1 MFGVVTSFRGTYK
14 TDQWTLQLSLFNG
27 TVDNG
32 RILEGVVVKNLAAF
46 QQAISSTLNSSKRR
60 QKEMFGRLLFW
71 GI

>member
-1 MFGVVTSFRGTYK
+1 LFGVVTSFRGTYK